1 MKRPTIPENT
11 TCTYCGTFATTWDH
25 VVCVSLIRPRNNSK
39 PDRYQ
44 SGDWIVPACNDCN
57 SFLSDRVLNAV
68 PLRAAWLYK
77 EYRRRFRKILTSPQ
91 WSDEEINEL
100 EGAFKIHVIESML
113 IQAELDHRLAHLRKI
128 GAKNSDFMRPL
139 LAGS

>member
-1 MKRPTIPENT
+1 
-11 TCTYCGTFATTWDH
+11 
-25 VVCVSLIRPRNNSK
+25 
-39 PDRYQ
+39 
-44 SGDWIVPACNDCN
+44 
-57 SFLSDRVLNAV
+57 VLNAV